1 MNRMP
6 HDFGSPSKP
15 IEKRQVFRMYNTL
28 ENLSSH
34 SIDVRKIVPK
44 HNNYRLQHVSRHLS
58 LQLLKAV
65 KPLKSARSILK
76 VIFLVS
82 PEKTHREVDLGS
94 ALLETRCLGT
104 GAAAVDC
111 SSVDARQGECSSLIT
126 SSI

>member
-1 MNRMP
+1 MSRMP
-6 HDFGSPSKP
+6 HDFVGSSKP
-15 IEKRQVFRMYNTL
+15 IEKVFRIYNSL

-34 SIDVRKIVPK
+34 STDVQKIVPK
-44 HNNYRLQHVSRHLS
+44 HNNYRLQHVLS

-65 KPLKSARSILK
+65 KPLKSVRSILK

-104 GAAAVDC
+104 GAAAVGC
-111 SSVDARQGECSSLIT
+111 YSVDARQGECSSLIT